1 MANEAAGAA
10 SPKDTTKPASEP
22 AAQQAVKSEEKGDQ
36 AAGASKNNTAEMM
49 VVGGEGEPAGA
60 DKAAEVV
67 TAAEKQK
74 QQL

>member
-1 MANEAAGAA
+1 
-10 SPKDTTKPASEP
+10 
-22 AAQQAVKSEEKGDQ
+22 
-36 AAGASKNNTAEMM
+36 M